1 MRAKTK
7 RPSAKE
13 IILQKAS
20 ELFYR
25 QGYNAT
31 GIQQII
37 DDAGISKGAFYTH
50 YKTKS
55 DLGLA
60 YLQKRHT
67 DEISAIKEKLA
78 KFKTPYEK
86 YTNFGKMM
94 KEWIKAND
102 FRGCAFAHMN
112 AEITDASSPIRKEA
126 KYHYEAFRA
135 LIRDVVGDLIKSE
148 KRFAHLNADHLTD
161 DFMLIM
167 VGALTNSEIYLDVW
181 PFDRATAA
189 VKELLGNRN

>member
-1 MRAKTK
+1 MNAKKK
-7 RPSAKE
+7 RPSARE
-13 IILQKAS
+13 TILQKAS

-37 DDAGISKGAFYTH
+37 DEAGISKGAFYTH
-50 YKTKS
+50 FKTKN

-67 DEISAIKEKLA
+67 DDINAIKEQLV
-78 KFKTPYEK
+78 KFRTPYEK
-86 YTNFGKMM
+86 YINFGKMM
-94 KEWIKAND
+94 KEWFKANNL
-102 FRGCAFAHMN
+102 RGCAFAHMN
-112 AEITDASSPIRKEA
+112 AEITDAASPIRKEA

-135 LIRDVVGDLIKSE
+135 LIRDIVGDLTQSE
-148 KRFAHLNADHLTD
+148 KKFAHLNVERLTD

-181 PFDRATAA
+181 PFERATAA
-189 VKELLGNRN
+189 VKALLER